1 MTTAARHNI
10 ILAGLLGLWFTVAY
24 VLGTGHYMANDQQ
37 SLLAP
42 IILSVVGP
50 VAIFLAAYGLWR
62 PFRGFV
68 LSLDIRT
75 LTMLQIWRVIGF
87 GFLPLYAFDLLPGL
101 FAWPAGLGDLAIG
114 LVAPFMVLRLIRD
127 PDFAASPGLI
137 RFHLA
142 GMLDFLVAA
151 GTATLA
157 SGAFPALI
165 PAGLTSAHMDIWPLS
180 LFPSFI
186 VPVFIILHL
195 SVLFKIRHLR
205 HLRQAAL
212 PALAPAHA

>member
-1 MTTAARHNI
+1 MTTATKRNI
-10 ILAGLLGLWFTVAY
+10 SMAGLLILWFAAAY

-37 SLLAP
+37 SFLAP
-42 IILSVVGP
+42 IILSVALP

-62 PFRGFV
+62 PFRAFV
-68 LSLDIRT
+68 LSQDIRT
-75 LTMLQIWRVIGF
+75 LTMLQGWRVIGF
-87 GFLPLYAFDLLPGL
+87 GFLPLYFFDVLPGI
-101 FAWPAGLGDLAIG
+101 FAWPAGLGDVAIG
-114 LVAPFMVLRLIRD
+114 LMAPILVLRLNRD
-127 PDFAASPGLI
+127 PDAAPSSGLI

-151 GTATLA
+151 GTAMLA

-165 PAGLTSAHMDIWPLS
+165 PSGLTSAQMDVWPLS

-205 HLRQAAL
+205 RVAL
-212 PALAPAHA
+212 PNVTPAHA